1 MPRTFKVI
9 GVLFFVFGLWAVTQI
24 VSDIQFTLAVVSLA
38 SGMIMVGIALIL
50 DAIAKLNRR
59 LTELI
64 GAENPKPV
72 PRPVPEGRS
81 KE

>member
-9 GVLFFVFGLWAVTQI
+9 GVLFFVFGLWAVSQI
-24 VSDIQFTLAVVSLA
+24 VSDIQLTLAVVSLA
-38 SGMIMVGIALIL
+38 SGIIIIGIALIL

-72 PRPVPEGRS
+72 PPPASKARP